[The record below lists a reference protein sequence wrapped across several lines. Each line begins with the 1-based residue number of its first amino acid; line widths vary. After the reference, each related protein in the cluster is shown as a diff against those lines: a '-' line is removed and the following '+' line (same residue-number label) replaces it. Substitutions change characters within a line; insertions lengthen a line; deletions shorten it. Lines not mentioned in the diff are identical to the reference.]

1 MTSTPET
8 AATPFTPIYLG
19 IGNPLLDITVPSSPE
34 YLAKYKLTSGSAI
47 IADETHLPIYGD
59 CVANPKVRYSAGGAS
74 MNTARAV
81 QWMLKDMPNS
91 TAFVG
96 CTGTDP
102 TSETLI
108 KAVKEAG
115 VHPLLMRTDKAET
128 GKCAVLVTDKER
140 TLVTHL
146 GAAELYS
153 KKDHMDVQAE
163 VQHAMDSA
171 KVFYSEGFFV
181 TVSLEALIA
190 LGEKASQA
198 GKTFMFNISAQF
210 LVNFYWDKMMSVI
223 RYVDFIFCNE
233 TEAQTVAKKLGWP
246 TDDLKDIA
254 RRMASLEKANTAKP
268 RTVVITHGS
277 EETVVCS
284 AEGEAR
290 TFSPIKCPKEKIA
303 DTNGCGDSF
312 VGGFI
317 SQYLQ
322 DAPIETCVA
331 AGHYCAWKCLQEAG
345 CTYVGVPEFKP

>member
-1 MTSTPET
+1 MSAEPV
-8 AATPFTPIYLG
+8 FTPIYLG
-19 IGNPLLDITVPSSPE
+19 IGNPLLDITVPSTPE
-34 YLAKYKLTSGSAI
+34 YLAKFKLTSGSAI
-47 IADETHLPIYGD
+47 IADDSHIPIYAD
-59 CVANPKVRYSAGGAS
+59 CVSNPEVRYSAGGAS

-81 QWMLKDMPNS
+81 QWMLKDKPDS
-91 TAFVG
+91 TAFIG
-96 CTGTDP
+96 CTGMDP

-108 KAVKEAG
+108 KAVKGAG
-115 VHPLLMRTDKAET
+115 VHPLLMRTDKAEA
-128 GKCAVLVTDKER
+128 GKCAVLVTDSER

-153 KKDHMDVQAE
+153 KKDHMDVSQE

-171 KVFYSEGFFV
+171 KVIYSEGFFT
-181 TVSLEALIA
+181 TVSSEALIA
-190 LGEKASQA
+190 LGEKAA
-198 GKTFMFNISAQF
+198 KDGKTFMFNISAQF
-210 LVNFYWDKMMSVI
+210 LVNFFWDKMMSII

-233 TEAQTVAKKLGWP
+233 TEAQTVAQKLGWP
-246 TDDLKDIA
+246 VDDLKDIA
-254 RRMASLEKANTAKP
+254 KRMANLEKVNTKKP

-284 AEGEAR
+284 QDGEAK
-290 TFSPIKCPKEKIA
+290 TFAPIKCPKEKIA

-345 CTYVGVPEFKP
+345 CTYVGEPEFKP